1 MKQVMML
8 IKLVTMLVLMLH
20 KVEQDIDDRDHNL
33 VVGDSQGFPRLIFFG
48 VSGKVPCLVS

>member
-20 KVEQDIDDRDHNL
+20 KVEQDIDDRDHAEITIL
-33 VVGDSQGFPRLIFFG
+33 L
-48 VSGKVPCLVS
+48 

>member
-1 MKQVMML
+1 ML
-8 IKLVTMLVLMLH
+8 IKLMTMLVLMLH

-48 VSGKVPCLVS
+48 VSGKAPCLVS